1 MENEIIVFYFTGHSH
16 FAEESYIE
24 RAQAFLLELFQIKS
38 VIWNSIRAGSFRE
51 KTSRTITWQYD
62 RAKGY
67 FTNRPPKN
75 FALDAVEVILVGEDC
90 YIEIFKRCN
99 AYIWAPAGNI
109 IRSGFYDTKEKA
121 ILSAKD
127 ALNGR
132 M

>member
-1 MENEIIVFYFTGHSH
+1 MDIREKQHGGQLYLPGDESLQREQLRCLNRLYEFNQIRPSDLKRKTALLKEM
-16 FAEESYIE
+16 FAE
-24 RAQAFLLELFQIKS
+24 L
-38 VIWNSIRAGSFRE
+38 
-51 KTSRTITWQYD
+51 
-62 RAKGY
+62 
-67 FTNRPPKN
+67 
-75 FALDAVEVILVGEDC
+75 GEDC

>member
-1 MENEIIVFYFTGHSH
+1 MKSYIPTAEKIFVLIVFYLDFC
-16 FAEESYIE
+16 
-24 RAQAFLLELFQIKS
+24 AFYFFL
-38 VIWNSIRAGSFRE
+38 RE

-67 FTNRPPKN
+67 FTNQPPEN
-75 FALDAVEVILVGEDC
+75 FAPDAVAVILVREDC

-99 AYIWAPAGNI
+99 AYIYGITELYFDDDFGLYYWAPAANI

>member
-24 RAQAFLLELFQIKS
+24 RASYGTVQRQVPF
-38 VIWNSIRAGSFRE
+38 GT

-62 RAKGY
+62 RVKGY

-75 FALDAVEVILVGEDC
+75 FAPDAVEVILVGEDC